1 MRLTRGEFV
10 KSLAVSASAAV
21 AGMFSGGS
29 RQRALAD
36 NTISNEDRMRQ
47 MFEPLSRESFSAHVN
62 SVFKIS
68 DQQSP
73 TSIDAKLIEVTEGAS
88 SSEVEQFSILFHGP
102 AEPMLSQQT
111 YSLEHPEMGSFD
123 LFLVPI
129 IADQNGAQ
137 YEAVFNRLRESSS
150 S

>member
-21 AGMFSGGS
+21 AGMFSVSS
-29 RQRALAD
+29 RQQVQAGENL
-36 NTISNEDRMRQ
+36 SNADRMRQ
-47 MFEPLSRESFSAHVN
+47 MFDKLSKESFTAHVN
-62 SVFKIS
+62 SVFKIR

-73 TSIDAKLIEVTEGAS
+73 TSIEATLVEVTEGVS
-88 SSEVEQFSILFHGP
+88 SAEVEQFSILFHGP
-102 AEPMLSQQT
+102 AEPMLSQRT
-111 YSLEHPEMGSFD
+111 YSVEHPELGEFD

-129 IADQNGAQ
+129 GVDHDHAQ